1 MPRPCCCAPR
11 SRRFPP
17 ARARGAGA
25 AVCRAVG
32 GAGALRGVLAREAL
46 IAALR
51 ASGGST
57 PVIDIMERD
66 VPTVP
71 ENACLDNI
79 FQTLQRSRAPIVA
92 VVDPRGR

>member
-1 MPRPCCCAPR
+1 M
-11 SRRFPP
+11 
-17 ARARGAGA
+17 
-25 AVCRAVG
+25 
-32 GAGALRGVLAREAL
+32 LTREAL

-79 FQTLQRSRAPIVA
+79 FQTLQRSRAPVVA
-92 VVDPRGR
+92 VVDPRGKLVGYITAENLTELVMIQSSRSARAEQAASA